1 MGWRP
6 WWVMVGSGIVLI
18 GLMVAGNIMRGV
30 GIIP

>member
-6 WWVMVGSGIVLI
+6 WWLMVAAGIVLV
-18 GLMVAGNIMRGV
+18 GMMVVGNIMRGV